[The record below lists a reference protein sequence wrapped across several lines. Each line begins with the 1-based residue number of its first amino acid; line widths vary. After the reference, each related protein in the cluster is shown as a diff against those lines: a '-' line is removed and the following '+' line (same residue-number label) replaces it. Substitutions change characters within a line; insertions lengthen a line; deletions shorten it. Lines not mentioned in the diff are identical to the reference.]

1 MQRSRGNMKTKL
13 ALLFVLPFFC
23 AFSNAAPSL
32 DFPVKPGQVLE
43 PSLAVGEKTV
53 EMLVANTGDEPLSV
67 TKFRPSCACIKV
79 APMPPFTLQPGE
91 TNRFTC
97 SLDLGGE
104 LKKGPKNFTVYV
116 ESNDPGK
123 PVASWFVTVPM
134 IPCVELDPKSLS
146 FAEDSASTQTVK
158 VIQHFKPASPLK
170 VYFLEDLFGAPPDEN
185 KKPDKFLS
193 FRVEDPL
200 DSVTNR
206 ITVFRIKEKTYSRY
220 GSIRISVDAGCK
232 FNVLRIETPK
242 FPEAQEGADPEK

>member
-1 MQRSRGNMKTKL
+1 MKNN
-13 ALLFVLPFFC
+13 LFVLAALTLFC
-23 AFSNAAPSL
+23 PALFAGPVL
-32 DFPVKPGQVLE
+32 DFPVKPGQTLE

-53 EMLVANTGDEPLSV
+53 EMLVANTGDEPLNV

-79 APMPPFTLQPGE
+79 APMPPFTLKPGE
-91 TNRFTC
+91 TNSFTC

-116 ESNDPGK
+116 ESDDPAK

-134 IPCVELDPKSLS
+134 IPCVELEPKGLS
-146 FAEDSASTQTVK
+146 FAEGEASTQTVK

-170 VYFLEDLFGAPPDEN
+170 VYFLEDLFGAPPDED
-185 KKPDKFLS
+185 KKPEKFLS

-200 DSVTNR
+200 ESVTNR